1 MSSTHTGAPNES
13 TNACRERINP
23 YFFIIR
29 MISKKAL
36 NTIAK
41 KLSMDL
47 LELEDI
53 LNSMLKNVLYKNVS
67 PCVFYID
74 KKRKR
79 DKTVEIEC
87 DFDSITVHAR
97 DIDDISYFCFIKKE
111 LYLYGKKDKKEVI
124 LYIEHIK

>member
-1 MSSTHTGAPNES
+1 
-13 TNACRERINP
+13 
-23 YFFIIR
+23 
-29 MISKKAL
+29 MISRKAL

-47 LELEDI
+47 LELEEI
-53 LNSMLKNVLYKNVS
+53 LVSMIENVLYKNVS

-79 DKTVEIEC
+79 DKTIEIEC
-87 DFDSITVHAR
+87 DFDCITMHTK
-97 DIDDISYFCFIKKE
+97 DINNISYFFFIKKE
-111 LYLYGKKDKKEVI
+111 LYLYGKMDKKEVI